1 MATTAAMTFDEF
13 RRMVAEELRVEPDG
27 ITPETSFTN
36 DLLVD
41 SIRMLEMVLRLE
53 TLVNEM
59 PIEALWNMRTVGDAY
74 RFYSEQAKAA

>member
-1 MATTAAMTFDEF
+1 MASASMTFEQF
-13 RRMVAEELRVEPDG
+13 KAMVAQELRVEAAD

-53 TLVNEM
+53 QLVNEM

-74 RFYSEQAKAA
+74 RFYSEQAKDGA

>member
-1 MATTAAMTFDEF
+1 MTFDEF
-13 RRMVAEELRVEPDG
+13 KRMVAEELRVEPDG

-41 SIRMLEMVLRLE
+41 SIRMLEMVLHLE

-74 RFYSEQAKAA
+74 RFYSEQAK

>member
-1 MATTAAMTFDEF
+1 MATTAGMTFDEF
-13 RRMVAEELRVEPDG
+13 KQMVAEELRVEPDS

-74 RFYSEQAKAA
+74 LFYSEQAKK